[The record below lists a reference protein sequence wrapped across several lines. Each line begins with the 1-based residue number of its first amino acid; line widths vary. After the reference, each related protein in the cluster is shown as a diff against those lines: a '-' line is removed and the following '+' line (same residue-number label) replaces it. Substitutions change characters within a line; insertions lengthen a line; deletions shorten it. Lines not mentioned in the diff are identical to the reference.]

1 MPLNIYTSNR
11 MENLVEALACVL
23 KEPLST
29 ALTPEVIV
37 VQSEGMQRWVA
48 MELAK
53 HFGVWANCNY
63 PFPNSMVWRLFSLV
77 LPDVPDDASSFA
89 PEVLTWKI
97 MGLLPGFL
105 DREEFAPLQ
114 HYLVG
119 DRNGLKHFQLAERIA
134 DTFDQYTIFRPD
146 MLMEWE
152 GAKETGSKGKWQAVL
167 WRALV
172 TGSTGCHRGRLKDEF
187 CRRMMTGIPVDSGIP
202 ERIAVF
208 GISYLPKY
216 HMEIL
221 ATIARITDVN
231 LFLLS
236 PTREYWADIIS
247 TKATARLTAQDGALR
262 IEGNPL
268 LASLGKLGRDF
279 SDMVIEIGD
288 VAAVQED
295 LYEDPGGA
303 SLLQDIQ
310 TDILN
315 LSDPG
320 ERPGERMDKRPVDQD
335 DRSIQIHSC
344 HSPMREIEVLYDNIL
359 AILERVDGL
368 VPRNIVVMTPDI
380 ETYAPYISSVFD
392 GCQDSSLKIPYSI
405 ADRRLKSEGQ
415 IAAVML
421 KLMGLPG
428 SRLTVIQ
435 LFDILEATPVRRR
448 FDLNNEELEIIRGWI
463 EDTWVRWGIDEQSR
477 IR

>member
-1 MPLNIYTSNR
+1 MAGLRLFTSNR
-11 MENLVEALACVL
+11 LEILADKLGAVLRAPPAL
-23 KEPLST
+23 P
-29 ALTPEVIV
+29 LTPEVIV
-37 VQSEGMQRWVA
+37 VQSKGMQRWVA
-48 MELAK
+48 MELAQR
-53 HFGVWANCNY
+53 FGVWANCHY

-77 LPDVPDDASSFA
+77 LPEVPDDASSFA

-105 DREEFAPLQ
+105 DREEFAPLR

-119 DRNGLKHFQLAERIA
+119 DKNGLKRFQLAERIA
-134 DTFDQYTIFRPD
+134 DTFDQYTLFRPE
-146 MLMEWE
+146 MLREWE
-152 GAKETGSKGKWQAVL
+152 AAKETSSKGEWQAVL

-172 TGSTGCHRGRLKDEF
+172 TGSKGRHRGRLKNEF

-247 TKATARLTAQDGALR
+247 TKDKARLTDEAGALR

-295 LYEDPGGA
+295 LYEEPGGA

-320 ERPGERMDKRPVDQD
+320 
-335 DRSIQIHSC
+335 
-344 HSPMREIEVLYDNIL
+344 
-359 AILERVDGL
+359 
-368 VPRNIVVMTPDI
+368 
-380 ETYAPYISSVFD
+380 
-392 GCQDSSLKIPYSI
+392 
-405 ADRRLKSEGQ
+405 
-415 IAAVML
+415 
-421 KLMGLPG
+421 
-428 SRLTVIQ
+428 
-435 LFDILEATPVRRR
+435 
-448 FDLNNEELEIIRGWI
+448 
-463 EDTWVRWGIDEQSR
+463 
-477 IR
+477 